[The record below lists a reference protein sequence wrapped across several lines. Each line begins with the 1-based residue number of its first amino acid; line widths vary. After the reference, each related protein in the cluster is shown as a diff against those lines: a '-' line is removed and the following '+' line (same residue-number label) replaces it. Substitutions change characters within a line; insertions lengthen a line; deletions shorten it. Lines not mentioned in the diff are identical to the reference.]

1 MLKKSPLWRE
11 ALKNWRVR
19 NTFGSWDVEKVLAVV
34 VRSTCPSQNVQN
46 TPRSWHFWKL
56 RCSKSGRRWREAHL
70 EVKMYKAL
78 HVRTTFGRSDVV
90 SRGRRKGLCTLSKV
104 SKTWRFCCISM
115 AGVGHLKRI
124 CKNRFRV
131 AGARDCAP
139 CQKWAKREGFAA
151 FRWQAWDIWR
161 GSAKIDFAWQRC
173 GEVRRLISWE
183 GLHFGALNLQFW
195 EHDFA
200 WQVQHFV
207 WPDITF
213 SWQAQH
219 FRQMEWKHRKTHWH
233 EAVSSALKS
242 TFYFW
247 RTSCIIASFLTLPT
261 SKNEEASQTCFVF
274 DVIKFKN
281 WSSLAELLHFSCCHF
296 ENGGS
301 LPE

>member
-1 MLKKSPLWRE
+1 MLKKCLPLWCE
-11 ALKNWRVR
+11 AHVQVKMYKTHHVLG
-19 NTFGSWDVEKVLAVV
+19 TFGSWDVQKVDAGGAK
-34 VRSTCPSQNVQN
+34 
-46 TPRSWHFWKL
+46 HI
-56 RCSKSGRRWREAHL
+56 SKSKCTKHY
-70 EVKMYKAL
+70 M
-78 HVRTTFGRSDVV
+78 FGPLLDVQM
-90 SRGRRKGLCTLSKV
+90 S
-104 SKTWRFCCISM
+104 
-115 AGVGHLKRI
+115 
-124 CKNRFRV
+124 FRV